1 MNLPT
6 LTSLPLEAISKLAGS
21 PEDAANINEEGW
33 YDVEGV
39 EGWELSVKTKM
50 EMKKVEEV

>member
-6 LTSLPLEAISKLAGS
+6 LTSLPLEEISKLAGS
-21 PEDAANINEEGW
+21 PEDAANISEEGW

-39 EGWELSVKTKM
+39 EGWELSVKTEM